1 MNDIPIKEL
10 IMNRKSLSAV
20 LSLALAAGPVAA
32 LADVH
37 VGDVAPNFTLT
48 DMHGKEVSL
57 DRFKGKF
64 IVLEWT
70 NPECPFVRK
79 HYGSNHMQG
88 LQRTYTKRGVTWLS
102 INSGAPGRE
111 GYRTPE
117 AALATAALQ
126 KAAPTD
132 VLLDPK
138 GSVGHM
144 YGATTTPHMFLIGRD
159 GKLLYM
165 GGIDSIPTNKVEDL
179 PMAKNYIAAALDE
192 ALAGKPITTKAAM
205 PYGCSVKYALK

>member
-1 MNDIPIKEL
+1 
-10 IMNRKSLSAV
+10 MNRKSLSVV
-20 LSLALAAGPVAA
+20 LSFTLVAGPVAA

-138 GSVGHM
+138 GTVGHM

-165 GGIDSIPTNKVEDL
+165 GGIDSIPTNRVEDL